1 MKAKLRGNTEIVQQS
16 EKREIMEKAK
26 GFLELTQE
34 ESDRVSSLDIPPHRT
49 GTGFSFYECYALRGI
64 RVDRVEPGLVFCT
77 FKVPPRLTDREG
89 KLASGAMANLVDA
102 VGAGC
107 VNVGGNPTNVSVDM
121 SISFLSSAKVD
132 DELEIIGQVL
142 GKKGGYS
149 GTSVV
154 VKNKAT
160 GELIAEG
167 RHSLFGKYASKM

>member
-16 EKREIMEKAK
+16 KKREIMEKAK

-77 FKVPPRLTDREG
+77 FKVPPRLT
-89 KLASGAMANLVDA
+89 ASGAIANLVDA

-132 DELEIIGQVL
+132 DELEIIGQVF

-154 VKNKAT
+154 VKKQSYWGANC
-160 GELIAEG
+160 
-167 RHSLFGKYASKM
+167 

>member
-1 MKAKLRGNTEIVQQS
+1 
-16 EKREIMEKAK
+16 MEKSKA
-26 GFLELTQE
+26 FLELTQE
-34 ESDRVSSLDIPPHRT
+34 ESDRVSSLDFLPLRT
-49 GTGFSFYECYALRGI
+49 GAEFSFYECYALRGI
-64 RVDRVEPGLVFCT
+64 RVDRLESDRVFCT

-89 KLASGAMANLVDA
+89 KLAAGAIANLIDA

-107 VNVGGNPTNVSVDM
+107 VNVGGHPVNVSVDM
-121 SISFLSSAKVD
+121 SISFHSSAKID

-149 GTSVV
+149 GTSVL

>member
-1 MKAKLRGNTEIVQQS
+1 
-16 EKREIMEKAK
+16 MEKSKA
-26 GFLELTQE
+26 FLELTQE
-34 ESDRVSSLDIPPHRT
+34 ESDRVSSLDFLPLRT
-49 GTGFSFYECYALRGI
+49 GAEFSFYECYALRGI
-64 RVDRVEPGLVFCT
+64 RVDRLESDRVFCT

-89 KLASGAMANLVDA
+89 KLAAGAIANLIDA

-107 VNVGGNPTNVSVDM
+107 VNVGGHPVNVSVDM
-121 SISFLSSAKVD
+121 SISFHSSAKID
-132 DELEIIGQVL
+132 ILLYAFFLGYLQDELEIIGQVL

-149 GTSVV
+149 GTSVL